1 MPTTAVDN
9 LDTRM
14 MSKWRPISIKT
25 LQQCME
31 TLAKNLRAAINMKT
45 GKSFGLMFDGWSY
58 GSMHFVGLYSV
69 YEVVGIRCERLLSL
83 SLSLS
88 LSLARSLSPLGSQ
101 TAEAYITMIR

>member
-14 MSKWRPISIKT
+14 MSKWPPISIKT

-69 YEVVGIRCERLLSL
+69 YEVVGI
-83 SLSLS
+83 
-88 LSLARSLSPLGSQ
+88 
-101 TAEAYITMIR
+101 